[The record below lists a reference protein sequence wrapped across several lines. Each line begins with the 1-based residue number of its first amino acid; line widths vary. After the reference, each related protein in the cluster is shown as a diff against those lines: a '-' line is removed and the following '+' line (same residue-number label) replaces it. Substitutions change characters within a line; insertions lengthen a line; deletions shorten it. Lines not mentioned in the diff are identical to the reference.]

1 MPCFCGNGNACLRH
15 WRHWRDR
22 RFCFVVVIG
31 DAPFAGFAA
40 EGGGVVGAEVVFDC
54 VPEVEDEGVD
64 GGALGADGFLA
75 EVVGG
80 SRQGWETVK
89 RKNLRGAGPMGTLKV
104 CVHPVPVSGMGVQG
118 SAAKSVVHSAP

>member
-1 MPCFCGNGNACLRH
+1 MCFSGNGNRSLGHGRH
-15 WRHWRDR
+15 WR
-22 RFCFVVVIG
+22 FCFIIVVG
-31 DAPFAGFAA
+31 HAPFAGFAA
-40 EGGGVVGAEVVFDC
+40 EGGGVVGAEVVFDG

-80 SRQGWETVK
+80 SRQGCDTLK
-89 RKNLRGAGPMGTLKV
+89 RKNLRGSGPMGMLKV
-104 CVHPVPVSGMGVQG
+104 WVPPVPVSGMGVQG